1 MIIWSDTL
9 AKIARPIVDAYENQ
23 YRSIE
28 WIEESL
34 DDFYKAL
41 NDFAVLCNLDIFE
54 EESEMDKD
62 QYKCIAV
69 YSDSCMI
76 IYGIEEV
83 EELLNDGWLIDETID
98 HDDFVMY
105 IMHHFPVDSEE

>member
-1 MIIWSDTL
+1 MYLS
-9 AKIARPIVDAYENQ
+9 KIVSSIVDAYKNEL
-23 YRSIE
+23 YSIDL
-28 WIEESL
+28 IV
-34 DDFYKAL
+34 DFNNTKTY
-41 NDFAVLCNLDIFE
+41 

-83 EELLNDGWLIDETID
+83 EELLNDGWLIDETIH

-105 IMHHFPVDSEE
+105 IIHHFPVDGEE